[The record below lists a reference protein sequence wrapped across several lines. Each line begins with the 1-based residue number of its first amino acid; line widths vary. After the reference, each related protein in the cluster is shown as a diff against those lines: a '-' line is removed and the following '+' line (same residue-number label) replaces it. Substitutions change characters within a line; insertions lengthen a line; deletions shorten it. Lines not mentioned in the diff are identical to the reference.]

1 MKVVLQITTG
11 SSNGR
16 QIPVQTDEIVRF
28 GNTNNADFSVADD
41 QQMAPVQFSVECNTD
56 HCLIRDLKSGVPTT
70 INGKSLAD
78 ASILASG
85 DVIQAGET
93 SFRVE
98 VEGAVA
104 EPLGNEQEEE
114 ANEITL
120 AFTAAELCDLAE
132 LEDEPRAFLL
142 PEHSPLEFF
151 ELLIEKSQ
159 LLDAIRLLAVWL
171 APRHAIHWALTCVR
185 ELSSDDLAQD
195 EHDVLLAVSKWL
207 EEPTEE
213 HRREAMKLAEITEF
227 ESAAGWVA
235 GAAFWSGG
243 SIAPPDLPEVAPDES
258 LVAKAVTTSL
268 LMLATQ
274 GDPELINQ
282 SYYEIAE
289 RGRGLVTCTGD
300 Q

>member
-11 SSNGR
+11 DSSGR
-16 QIPVQTDEIVRF
+16 QIPVQTGEIVRF
-28 GNTNNADFSVADD
+28 GNSNSADFSVADD
-41 QQMAPVQFSVECNTD
+41 QQMAAVQFALECSAD
-56 HCLIRDLKSGVPTT
+56 QCLIRDLKSGIPTT

-78 ASILASG
+78 TSILASG

-93 SFRVE
+93 SFLAE
-98 VEGAVA
+98 VGGAVA
-104 EPLGNEQEEE
+104 QPLGNEQDEE

-120 AFTAAELCDLAE
+120 AFSAAELCDLAE
-132 LEDEPRAFLL
+132 LEDEPRVFLL

-151 ELLIEKSQ
+151 DLLIKKSQ

-171 APRHAIHWALTCVR
+171 APRHAIHWALTCVN
-185 ELSSDDLAQD
+185 ELSSDDLAKGEQGA
-195 EHDVLLAVSKWL
+195 LLAVNKWL

-235 GAAFWSGG
+235 GAVFWSGG
-243 SIAPPDLPEVAPDES
+243 SIAPPDLPEVPPDES

-274 GDPELINQ
+274 GDPEKINQ
-282 SYYEIAE
+282 SYFEIVE
-289 RGRGLVTCTGD
+289 RGCGLVTGKGD
-300 Q
+300 

>member
-11 SSNGR
+11 SSSGR
-16 QIPVQTDEIVRF
+16 QIPVQTGEIVRF
-28 GNTNNADFSVADD
+28 GNSNSADFSVADD
-41 QQMAPVQFSVECNTD
+41 RQMAAAQFALECSAD

-78 ASILASG
+78 TSILASG
-85 DVIQAGET
+85 DVIKAGET
-93 SFRVE
+93 CFLAE
-98 VEGAVA
+98 VEGAVT
-104 EPLGNEQEEE
+104 EPLANEQEEE
-114 ANEITL
+114 ANELTL
-120 AFTAAELCDLAE
+120 AFSAAELCDLAE

-142 PEHSPLEFF
+142 PEHSPFEFF
-151 ELLIEKSQ
+151 EVLIEKSQ
-159 LLDAIRLLAVWL
+159 LLDAIRFVAVWL

-185 ELSSDDLAQD
+185 ELSSDNLAKREQD
-195 EHDVLLAVSKWL
+195 ALLAVSKWL

-213 HRREAMKLAEITEF
+213 HRRGAMKLAEITEF

-243 SIAPPDLPEVAPDES
+243 SIAPPDLPEVPPDES

-274 GDPELINQ
+274 GDPKKINQ
-282 SYYEIAE
+282 SYAEIAE
-289 RGRGLVTCTGD
+289 RGRRLVTGEGE

>member
-11 SSNGR
+11 SSSGR
-16 QIPVQTDEIVRF
+16 QISVQTGEIVRF
-28 GNTNNADFSVADD
+28 GNSNSADFSVEDD
-41 QQMAPVQFSVECNTD
+41 RQMAAVQFALECSAD

-70 INGKSLAD
+70 INDQSLAD
-78 ASILASG
+78 TAILAAG

-93 SFRVE
+93 SFLAE
-98 VEGAVA
+98 VEGAVT
-104 EPLGNEQEEE
+104 EPLGDEVEEE

-120 AFTAAELCDLAE
+120 AFSAAELCDLAE

-142 PEHSPLEFF
+142 PGHSPFAFF
-151 ELLIEKSQ
+151 ELLVEKSQ
-159 LLDAIRLLAVWL
+159 LLDAIRFLAVWL
-171 APRHAIHWALTCVR
+171 APWQAIHWALTCVR
-185 ELSSDDLAQD
+185 ELSSAELAKG

-213 HRREAMKLAEITEF
+213 HRRGAMKMAETTEF

-243 SIAPPDLPEVAPDES
+243 SIAPPDLPEVPPDAS

-274 GDPELINQ
+274 GDPEKINQ
-282 SYYEIAE
+282 SYAEIAK
-289 RGRGLVTCTGD
+289 RGRSLVAGKGD